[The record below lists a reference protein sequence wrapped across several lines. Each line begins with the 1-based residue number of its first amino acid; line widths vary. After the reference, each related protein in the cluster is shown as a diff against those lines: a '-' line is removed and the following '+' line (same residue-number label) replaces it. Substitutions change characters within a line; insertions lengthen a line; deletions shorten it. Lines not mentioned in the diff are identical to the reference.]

1 MEKMSSILADDSM
14 TLEKKQEEILMV
26 GIVYS
31 LGTCC
36 VICRWRR
43 GPPGIQE

>member
-26 GIVYS
+26 GIVF
-31 LGTCC
+31 LLRVLCGTN
-36 VICRWRR
+36 
-43 GPPGIQE
+43 G